1 MSQLSKALVQG
12 MEPAEKIDILISFT
26 DITSEDNKI
35 ALHRHYVHGWP
46 LTTAAESRGLDES
59 NFRKTAKTL
68 ENAAVRLE
76 RYKEIEWQRWGY
88 KSPFLA
94 GELAHQGHKA

>member
-1 MSQLSKALVQG
+1 MKTLVKALIQG

-35 ALHRHYVHGWP
+35 ALHRHYVNGWP
-46 LTTAAESRGLDES
+46 LTTAAQSRGLDES

-88 KSPFLA
+88 KSPRLS
-94 GELAHQGHKA
+94 GESTHHKEAV

>member
-1 MSQLSKALVQG
+1 MSQLSKALIQG
-12 MEPAEKIDILISFT
+12 LEPAEKIDILISFT

-35 ALHRHYVHGWP
+35 ALHRHYVHGRP

-88 KSPFLA
+88 KSPYL
-94 GELAHQGHKA
+94 